1 MNLRVIEKLAQ
12 YARMADEDQSKIES
26 LFAYDS
32 ADERDAKGL
41 TYTGREVFIE
51 IGGPTTHAR
60 LYQLTRMEIELLRPA
75 LIDICIGRRQQA
87 EAALKKE
94 LGSP

>member
-12 YARMADEDQSKIES
+12 YAHMAAEDLSKIEA
-26 LFAYDS
+26 LFACDS
-32 ADERDAKGL
+32 VDEQYAKGL
-41 TYTGREVFIE
+41 TDTGRETFIE
-51 IGGPTTHAR
+51 IGGPRTHAR